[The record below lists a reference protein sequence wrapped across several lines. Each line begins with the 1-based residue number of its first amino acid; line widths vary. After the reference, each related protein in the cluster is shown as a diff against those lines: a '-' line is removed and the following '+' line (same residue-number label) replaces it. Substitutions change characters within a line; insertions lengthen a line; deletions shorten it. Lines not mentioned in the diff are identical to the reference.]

1 LEVGIIA
8 LVCLVFLV
16 SRPVPTQTFENE
28 FGRIRSHVAVEQL
41 HVTSA
46 EIAGVYRNPPEES
59 GVADTSSVKT
69 ALYLFPDETYLYV
82 EKVLDMPRSIFDKGT
97 WRMSADGIEL
107 KSAGDV
113 TWNPDLER
121 KFVMLR
127 RSSHPEEFLL
137 VGVDVAVKR
146 FERLAG
152 GVAGENGES
161 ALLIV
166 AKQRKSVMDPARATK
181 VKDYLMRKAW
191 HPERFGDAPRT
202 GF

>member
-1 LEVGIIA
+1 MIA

-16 SRPVPTQTFENE
+16 SRPVPTQTFEQ

-41 HVTSA
+41 QATSA
-46 EIAGVYRNPPEES
+46 EIAGVYRNPPEEN

-69 ALYLFPDETYLYV
+69 ALYLFPDGTYLYV
-82 EKVLDMPRSIFDKGT
+82 EKVLAMAPTIFDKGT
-97 WRMSADGIEL
+97 WRVSVDGVELRSAR
-107 KSAGDV
+107 DV

-121 KFVMLR
+121 KFLILR
-127 RSSHPEEFLL
+127 RSAHPEEFLL
-137 VGVDVAVKR
+137 VGADVAVKR

-166 AKQRKSVMDPARATK
+166 AKQRKRVIEPARAMK